1 MIEICTELTLDQVL
15 QKGIEAHQAGKAW
28 DAGRYCTAPLHKQ
41 KRLPYRLLYYKHLR
55 L

>member
-1 MIEICTELTLDQVL
+1 MIEICTELTLDQAL
-15 QKGIEAHQAGKAW
+15 QKGIEAW

-41 KRLPYRLLYYKHLR
+41 KTLPYRLLYYKHLR